1 MTMLDRTVIAPRVS
15 SKGRHKVCFVMVP
28 PLTTC
33 NTTNK
38 HVNSNAVKTCPA
50 LSETTCVSERCLVFF
65 FKECV
70 IFLFKDSSVRRV

>member
-15 SKGRHKVCFVMVP
+15 SKGRHKVCFVMEP

-38 HVNSNAVKTCPA
+38 HVNSHAVKATCPA
-50 LSETTCVSERCLVFF
+50 LSETTCVSTVYTIKGFLSGERCLVFF
-65 FKECV
+65 FK
-70 IFLFKDSSVRRV
+70 